1 MAIPGGF
8 FDARLT
14 MRLTLDATLRMDF
27 ISVNALYLC
36 CCRQID
42 IYNALLLL
50 KQNCLVKQR
59 VYPEFYSGIPEF
71 CILQ

>member
-14 MRLTLDATLRMDF
+14 MRLTLDASLRMDF
-27 ISVNALYLC
+27 ISVNALYSC
-36 CCRQID
+36 CCRQIV
-42 IYNALLLL
+42 IYNALLLQ
-50 KQNCLVKQR
+50 QNCHVKQR
-59 VYPEFYSGIPEF
+59 VHPEFHGGISEF